1 MVHWGRK
8 GIWRHP
14 VNPLDLGVVAV
25 IGLSAIFAFA
35 RGFVREALSIVAWV
49 GAAFITLHIY
59 VNVESAVEPMVHN
72 PLLSGL
78 IGIAG
83 TFIVCLIVLT
93 VITGIAA
100 RAVRSTGLSPIDRT
114 LGFVFGL
121 LRGAFILSLAYL
133 MLDMVQPNDRPQ
145 WLRDAKSAPYLEQGA
160 NLIRNFLPDQWRAR
174 SAAAADDVIRTVSPA
189 AQAEKAMRALTNPTA
204 PPSTADQ
211 QQSAAPTYNP
221 TSQRELDRLI
231 GNQR

>member
-1 MVHWGRK
+1 M
-8 GIWRHP
+8 
-14 VNPLDLGVVAV
+14 NPLDLGVIAV

-49 GAAFITLHIY
+49 GAGFITLY
-59 VNVESAVEPMVHN
+59 SYPAVEKIVEPMVHN

-78 IGIAG
+78 AGVAG
-83 TFIVCLIVLT
+83 TFIVSLIVLT

-100 RAVRSTGLSPIDRT
+100 RAVRSTGLSPVDRT

-121 LRGAFILSLAYL
+121 VRGAFILSLAYL

-145 WLRDAKSAPYLEQGA
+145 WLRDAKSGPYLEQGA
-160 NLIRNFLPDQWRAR
+160 ALIRGFLPEQWRAK
-174 SAAAADDVIRTVSPA
+174 SAATADDLIRTVSPA
-189 AQAEKAMRALTNPTA
+189 AEADRAMRALVNPTA
-204 PPSTADQ
+204 APAAAGNQQPSTSPAYKPANQRQLDQ
-211 QQSAAPTYNP
+211 
-221 TSQRELDRLI
+221 LF

>member
-1 MVHWGRK
+1 M
-8 GIWRHP
+8 
-14 VNPLDLGVVAV
+14 NPLDLGVIAV
-25 IGLSAIFAFA
+25 LGLSAIFAFA

-49 GAAFITLHIY
+49 GAAFITFYIY
-59 VNVESAVEPMVHN
+59 ANVEAAVEPMVHN

-93 VITGIAA
+93 IVTGIAA
-100 RAVRSTGLSPIDRT
+100 RAVRTTGLTPIDRT

-133 MLDMVQPNDRPQ
+133 MLDMVQPNDRPP

-160 NLIRNFLPDQWRAR
+160 NLIRNFLPEQWRVK

-189 AQAEKAMRALTNPTA
+189 AEAEKAMRALTNPTA
-204 PPSTADQ
+204 PAATANQPASATPS
-211 QQSAAPTYNP
+211 YNS

-231 GNQR
+231 NNQR

>member
-1 MVHWGRK
+1 M
-8 GIWRHP
+8 
-14 VNPLDLGVVAV
+14 NPLDLGVIAV

-49 GAAFITLHIY
+49 GASFITLYIY
-59 VNVESAVEPMVHN
+59 ANVEAAVEPMVHN

-93 VITGIAA
+93 VLTGIAA

-160 NLIRNFLPDQWRAR
+160 NLIRNFLPEQWRKN
-174 SAAAADDVIRTVSPA
+174 SAAAADDIIHTVSPA
-189 AQAEKAMRALTNPTA
+189 AEAERAMRALSNPTA
-204 PPSTADQ
+204 PQPAANQPGT
-211 QQSAAPTYNP
+211 AAPTYNS

-231 GNQR
+231 NNQR

>member
-1 MVHWGRK
+1 M
-8 GIWRHP
+8 
-14 VNPLDLGVVAV
+14 NPLDIGVIAV

-49 GAAFITLHIY
+49 GAGFITLY
-59 VNVESAVEPMVHN
+59 SYLTVEALVEPMVHN

-83 TFIVCLIVLT
+83 TFIVSLIVLT

-100 RAVRSTGLSPIDRT
+100 RAVRTAGLTPIDRT

-133 MLDMVQPNDRPQ
+133 MLDMVQPNDRPP

-160 NLIRNFLPDQWRAR
+160 NLIRGFLPEQWRLKNAT
-174 SAAAADDVIRTVSPA
+174 AAEDVIHAVSPA
-189 AQAEKAMRALTNPTA
+189 AVAQKAMRALTNPTA
-204 PPSTADQ
+204 PPAASDQ
-211 QQSAAPTYNP
+211 QQSAAPTYNQS
-221 TSQRELDRLI
+221 SQRELDRLI
-231 GNQR
+231 NNQR

>member
-1 MVHWGRK
+1 M
-8 GIWRHP
+8 
-14 VNPLDLGVVAV
+14 NPLDLGVIAV

-49 GAAFITLHIY
+49 GAAFITLY
-59 VNVESAVEPMVHN
+59 SYLKVEAAVEPMVHN

-83 TFIVCLIVLT
+83 TFIVCLIILT
-93 VITGIAA
+93 IITGFAA

-114 LGFVFGL
+114 LGFAFGL

-133 MLDMVQPNDRPQ
+133 MLDLVQPNDRPQ

-160 NLIRNFLPDQWRAR
+160 NLIRGFLPEQWRAK

-189 AQAEKAMRALTNPTA
+189 AEAEKAMRALTNPTA
-204 PPSTADQ
+204 PPATADP

-221 TSQRELDRLI
+221 ASQRELDRLI
-231 GNQR
+231 NNQR